1 MVRWCYKQIRKYIH
15 YNYTTF
21 KNTIMYN
28 NILFTDDEMKLIAT
42 HLQTIESIIV
52 NHSSSN
58 LSITFR
64 QDMKKLGNK
73 IGLNFCN
80 TCASGI
86 FNLVSRIYNKYQQ
99 QLKLNE
105 RKQENGRKKRNSR

>member
-1 MVRWCYKQIRKYIH
+1 MYK
-15 YNYTTF
+15 
-21 KNTIMYN
+21 

-42 HLQTIESIIV
+42 HLQTIESIVV

-64 QDMKKLGNK
+64 QDMKTLGNK
-73 IGLNFCN
+73 IGLNFC
-80 TCASGI
+80 TSCSSGI
-86 FNLVSRIYNKYQQ
+86 YNLVSRIYNKYQQ
-99 QLKLNE
+99 QLKNE